1 VSGGKTSRR
10 KGHDFE
16 REIVNALK
24 DVFPDAKRNL
34 EYQEGQGV
42 DIANTG
48 EFSIQCKVGK
58 SFRIEPALHEAYK
71 KDKIALA
78 VTKKDRQEIIVSM
91 YFEDF
96 KKLLISYMKGK

>member
-1 VSGGKTSRR
+1 MGGKTSRT
-10 KGHDFE
+10 KGHNFE
-16 REIVNALK
+16 REIVKAIK
-24 DVFPDAKRNL
+24 DLFPEAKRNL

-58 SFRIEPALHEAYK
+58 SFRIEPALQEAFK
-71 KDKIALA
+71 ANKIPLA
-78 VTKKDRQEIIVSM
+78 ITKKDRSDIIVSM

-96 KKLLISYMKGK
+96 RKLLEAYLGRK

>member
-1 VSGGKTSRR
+1 MGGKTSRT
-10 KGHDFE
+10 KGHNFE
-16 REIVNALK
+16 REIVKAIK
-24 DVFPDAKRNL
+24 DLFPEAKRNL

-58 SFRIEPALHEAYK
+58 SFRIEPALQEAYRA
-71 KDKIALA
+71 DKIPLA
-78 VTKKDRQEIIVSM
+78 ITKKDRSDIIVSM

-96 KKLLISYMKGK
+96 RKLLEAYLGRK

>member
-1 VSGGKTSRR
+1 MSGKRSRT
-10 KGHDFE
+10 KGHNFE

-24 DVFPDAKRNL
+24 DVFPEAKRNL

-48 EFSIQCKVGK
+48 DFSIQCKVGK
-58 SFRIEPALHEAYK
+58 SFRIEPALQEAYRA
-71 KDKIALA
+71 DKIALA
-78 VTKKDRQEIIVSM
+78 ITKKDRSDIIVSL

-96 KKLLISYMKGK
+96 KKLLIKYLDK